1 MKIAHISC
9 VFQLFS
15 IKFAVFTGFKMTSIR
30 IKQNPIIFVR
40 HFSFLS
46 DKNFQTV
53 GQLSS
58 NYSDVYAKTEIHR
71 KYVQFSSIGD

>member
-1 MKIAHISC
+1 
-9 VFQLFS
+9 
-15 IKFAVFTGFKMTSIR
+15 MTIIR

-40 HFSFLS
+40 YFSFVS

-58 NYSDVYAKTEIHR
+58 NYSEVYAKTEIHR
-71 KYVQFSSIGD
+71 KYVRFSSIDD